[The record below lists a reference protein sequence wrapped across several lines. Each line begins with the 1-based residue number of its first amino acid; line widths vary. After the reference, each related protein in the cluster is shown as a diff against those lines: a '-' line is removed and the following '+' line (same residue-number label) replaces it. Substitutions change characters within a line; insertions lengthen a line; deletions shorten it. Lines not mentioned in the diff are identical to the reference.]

1 VVAAMV
7 AAEPKEI
14 PMNKAKSKRKT
25 VSRSD
30 TSKISNNSAARANV
44 RKAGKLKPATKSTN
58 VGQPRSSSQHTN
70 HSESKQA
77 RVIAMLRA
85 PGGTT
90 LEAMTHETG
99 WQPHSVRGFLAGVV
113 RKKLGLNLVSTA
125 TKTGRSYR
133 IVSRV
138 ASAAA

>member
-1 VVAAMV
+1 MV

-14 PMNKAKSKRKT
+14 PMNESKSKRKT

-30 TSKISNNSAARANV
+30 TSKIKVSNSAARANA
-44 RKAGKLKPATKSTN
+44 RKASKLKPVAKSATAA
-58 VGQPRSSSQHTN
+58 QPRSSSQRTSR
-70 HSESKQA
+70 SESKQA

-90 LEAMTHETG
+90 LKAMAHETG

-113 RKKLGLNLVSTA
+113 RKKLGLALVSA
-125 TKTGRSYR
+125 RGDKGRVYRVTGRS
-133 IVSRV
+133 
-138 ASAAA
+138 ASTAA

>member
-1 VVAAMV
+1 MAAMV

-14 PMNKAKSKRKT
+14 PMNKSKSKRKT

-44 RKAGKLKPATKSTN
+44 RKASKLKPVAKSAT
-58 VGQPRSSSQHTN
+58 VAQPRSSSQRTSR
-70 HSESKQA
+70 SESKQA

-90 LEAMTHETG
+90 LKAMAHETG

-113 RKKLGLNLVSTA
+113 RKKLGLALVSA
-125 TKTGRSYR
+125 RGDKGRVYRVTGRS
-133 IVSRV
+133 
-138 ASAAA
+138 ASTAA